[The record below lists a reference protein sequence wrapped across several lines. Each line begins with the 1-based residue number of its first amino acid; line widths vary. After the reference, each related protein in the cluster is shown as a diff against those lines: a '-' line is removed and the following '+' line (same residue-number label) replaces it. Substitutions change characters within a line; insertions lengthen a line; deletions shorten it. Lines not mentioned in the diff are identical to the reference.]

1 MMSDF
6 DYHFEVVPHKR
17 SLRQRIS
24 RYLPFI
30 LFIATV
36 FTTFFAG
43 ALMQFVSP
51 EQILSSPSL
60 LWKGAPFSVPLMT
73 ILLAHEMGHYLTSRL
88 HRVRATL
95 PYFIPFPNYIGTF
108 GAIIKM
114 KSPIRDRRAL
124 LDIGASGP
132 LAGFVLSVIAA
143 AWGLS
148 HAEVIHVSQIPEG
161 YWWFPRIAFGPNL
174 AFALLGKF
182 FAPHGGGPEYLLV
195 NPLMDAGWLGMFVTC
210 LNLMPAGQLDGGHI
224 VYAVLGGKWAL
235 RLAKIVVGLC
245 VILGLPGF
253 LPLFFPEMEVML
265 PVWPGWLVWGVLIM
279 VIGLGH
285 PPPLHPG
292 VRLDRP
298 RKAIG
303 IICLLVWLVTFTPVP
318 FLPY

>member
-1 MMSDF
+1 MSDF
-6 DYHFEVVPHKR
+6 NYYLDVTPQKK

-30 LFIATV
+30 LFIATL

-43 ALMQFVSP
+43 ALMQFISP
-51 EQILSSPSL
+51 AQIFSDPTF
-60 LWKGAPFSVPLMT
+60 LWEGAPFAIPLMV
-73 ILLAHEMGHYLTSRL
+73 ILLTHEMGHYVTSRR
-88 HRVRATL
+88 HHVHATL
-95 PYFIPFPNYIGTF
+95 PHFIPFPNYIGTF

-148 HAEVIHVSQIPEG
+148 HAEVVHISQIPEG
-161 YWWFPRIAFGPNL
+161 HWWFPRIAFGPNL
-174 AFALLGKF
+174 TFAMLGQVF
-182 FAPHGGGPEYLLV
+182 GPSGGGSEHLIV
-195 NPLMDAGWLGMFVTC
+195 SPLMDAGWLGMFVTC

-224 VYAVLGGKWAL
+224 AYAVLGDKWAL
-235 RLAKIVVGLC
+235 RLAKIVVGFC
-245 VILGLPGF
+245 IILGLPGF
-253 LPLFFPEMEVML
+253 LPLVFPEMGVML
-265 PVWPGWLVWGVLIM
+265 PVWPGWVVWGVLIM

-285 PPPLHPG
+285 PPPLDSG
-292 VRLDRP
+292 VRLDKP
-298 RKAIG
+298 RTAIG
-303 IICLLVWLVTFTPVP
+303 IICLLVWLATFTPIP